1 MGDPF
6 LRTRF
11 VPPER
16 PATFL
21 RRVRLAE
28 RLGQAPRTPLTVVE
42 GRAGAGKTLLVADW
56 AAGLDEPVAWLT
68 LDAAIQGPGVFWAHF
83 LQALR
88 AGGTAL
94 PSSVGSP
101 ARAGEADHALLSRL
115 AAELGG
121 RDRPAIVVIDE
132 FDRMT
137 APEVARQLEF
147 VLHHGGAGLRLVLV
161 TRTEPLLPLHRYRL
175 AGETTEI
182 RDAELAFTVEEAVT
196 LLELHGLDL
205 SDAAA
210 GALVERTRGWAAGL
224 RLCAMAARL
233 SPDPEIYLK
242 EFEAGRSTIA
252 DFLLAEV
259 LDRQPP
265 RTQDLL
271 LRVSVLDRFR
281 PELADALTGRQ
292 DAAPI
297 LAGLLRDNAFVED
310 FGQGWYRLHPL
321 FREILRAHLRHR
333 SPGLERD
340 VHRRAAGWLRH
351 SGTLPESL
359 AHAAAAGDL
368 AFAAGALVDDLA
380 IGQLF
385 AGPRADELAELFA
398 ALEPKTGRTEPKT
411 ETETETE
418 APGPA
423 ADLVRAAREL
433 SRHDLARGL
442 AHLGRAE
449 EQLTA
454 GTGDSPAARLGCALL
469 AALAGRLAGSV
480 RQTEEAARSAAG
492 LLRSVPVPLVDEHPE
507 LLALLWTHLGAT
519 RLWAGLLGEA
529 RAALTEVTRGPGDA
543 ATALPRRDSL
553 EHLALIDYLDG
564 WPGRAERRVRAAT
577 AETERFGLPAPAGP
591 GLGQL
596 VLAAVAVER
605 DEPARAEELLGRPSD
620 GPAPDPVTAAARRLA
635 TARLLLAQG
644 RTRAASAAARQVVA
658 ADEDSPWARGH
669 AALVVSAAHLAEG
682 RPEAAAE
689 VLRAVAADQPMC
701 LVGAARAHLAA
712 GDRAEALRLLD
723 GLDDL
728 HGNARPPGLDG
739 NARPPGVDG
748 SAGPSSPD
756 GNAGL
761 DDLFGNARPP
771 RLHGNARLPGL
782 DGDARLPGLD
792 GNARPLGLDG
802 DARPPGRAHV
812 GPAVTVRAALV
823 RARAA
828 KLEGDLGAVHTL
840 LERALREA
848 RPEELRRPFAEA
860 GPWIGPFLEAA
871 PLRALA
877 AGWLLPEAGLD
888 GEAAGPAAEEPLVE
902 PLSEREHEVLER
914 LARMMSTED
923 IAADLYLSVNTVKTH
938 LKSVY
943 RKLSV
948 HRRNEAVRRARDL
961 GLL

>member
-11 VPPER
+11 VPPAR
-16 PATFL
+16 PTTFL

-28 RLGQAPRTPLTVVE
+28 RLGQVPRTPLTVVE

-56 AAGLDEPVAWLT
+56 AAGLDEPAAWLT
-68 LDAAIQGPGVFWAHF
+68 LDTAIQGPGMFWAHF

-94 PSSVGSP
+94 PPSIRSP

-175 AGETTEI
+175 AGEATEI
-182 RDAELAFTVEEAVT
+182 RDAELVFTVEEAVT
-196 LLELHGLDL
+196 LLQLHGLDL

-321 FREILRAHLRHR
+321 FREILRAHLRRR
-333 SPGLERD
+333 SPGLERH

-351 SGTLPESL
+351 AGTLPESL

-385 AGPRADELAELFA
+385 AGPRADELTELFA
-398 ALEPKTGRTEPKT
+398 ALESKTGTGTEPKTEMGMGAGMGTEPKT
-411 ETETETE
+411 ETET
-418 APGPA
+418 PGPA

-433 SRHDLARGL
+433 SHHDLARGL

-454 GTGDSPAARLGCALL
+454 GTGDSSAARLGRALL

-480 RQTEEAARSAAG
+480 RQTEEAARSAAE
-492 LLRSVPVPLVDEHPE
+492 LLRSVPAPLLDEHPE
-507 LLALLWTHLGAT
+507 LLALLRTHVGAT

-564 WPGRAERRVRAAT
+564 WPGRAERRVRAAA

-596 VLAAVAVER
+596 VLAVVAVER

-620 GPAPDPVTAAARRLA
+620 GPAPDPVTAAVRRLA

-644 RTRAASAAARQVVA
+644 RTRAASAAARQVVP
-658 ADEDSPWARGH
+658 ADEDSPWAQGH
-669 AALVVSAAHLAEG
+669 AALIVSAAHLAEG
-682 RPEAAAE
+682 RPEAAVE

-728 HGNARPPGLDG
+728 DGSARPRGLDGLAGLDGAARPRDLYANARPTGLDG
-739 NARPPGVDG
+739 SARPPV
-748 SAGPSSPD
+748 
-756 GNAGL
+756 
-761 DDLFGNARPP
+761 
-771 RLHGNARLPGL
+771 
-782 DGDARLPGLD
+782 
-792 GNARPLGLDG
+792 
-802 DARPPGRAHV
+802 RAHV
-812 GPAVTVRAALV
+812 GPAVTVPAALV

-840 LERALREA
+840 LDRALREA

-860 GPWIGPFLEAA
+860 GPWIGPFLAAA

-877 AGWLLPEAGLD
+877 AGWLLPETGPD
-888 GEAAGPAAEEPLVE
+888 GDAAGPAAEEPLLE